1 MTVQTFLLI
10 LTACSFATSLITEA
24 IKTTFTK
31 FNLKYASNIIVAI
44 TGVIIGGVAMASYY
58 AVAGI
63 GYNTVTII
71 AMIAM
76 IIANWLGATVGYDKV
91 KQTIEQI
98 TSTFKGGKE

>member
-1 MTVQTFLLI
+1 MTVQIFLLI
-10 LTACSFATSLITEA
+10 LTACSFATSLITQA
-24 IKTTFTK
+24 IKNTFIK
-31 FNLKYASNIIVAI
+31 FNIKYASNIIVAI
-44 TGVIIGGVAMASYY
+44 TGAVVGGVTMVSYY
-58 AVAGI
+58 AIAGI
-63 GYNTVTII
+63 SYNTVTII